1 MLPGG
6 AEVHAEETAFV
17 DRRGPGARNRRL
29 EVAPVDE
36 VSSATSIAPDAS
48 RLETAARPGTET
60 VGPSVERRSWATGQ
74 GCQLVACVDVQPAS
88 DSDAEL
94 VHSDVPWGLA
104 MRRMERCV
112 RPGDR
117 ICMLGGSRFG
127 VFLGNG
133 AHRVTP
139 SALGKRVAR
148 ALGDHLAVGTSGLDL
163 QVSIGISTGSRDVE
177 PAALTAAAMA
187 AIRSTRDQVSSAG
200 SGVHTPFV
208 AVTHVP
214 NTERRS
220 GLCRRVVVPL
230 LDEEQSQSDRP
241 ANGLRSHKAGQL
253 LPAPTSSLVGVPL
266 RLLMVDADGG
276 SFEGPQPATE
286 VVGSIAR
293 SFGATPIAC
302 PPGDPDSVLL
312 NVYISQ
318 PDAVVMIL
326 QAHPPRRGRAL
337 DGVQPWERPAQLARA
352 LRDVGVPVIA
362 VSMGA
367 TAAALAVCVEHGAA
381 GLFHPDQLAQELVHL
396 VSGGTKGTN
405 GTNGASTNGHDE
417 AARSQSQLPGPYD
430 ALVHLTPSERRVL
443 FYLMEGRSATEI
455 ATTLV
460 VSLTTVRS
468 HIRSILRKLNV
479 NSQLAAVALAFG
491 TLSVEPSSN

>member
-1 MLPGG
+1 MQVLPGG
-6 AEVHAEETAFV
+6 AEVHAEETTFV

-29 EVAPVDE
+29 EVAPVDD
-36 VSSATSIAPDAS
+36 VSPAPSVVPDVLGTDTPPQNGMAATG
-48 RLETAARPGTET
+48 LG
-60 VGPSVERRSWATGQ
+60 VERRTWATGQ

-148 ALGDHLAVGTSGLDL
+148 ALGDHLAVGNSGLDL
-163 QVSIGISTGSRDVE
+163 QVSIGIGTGSADVE

-200 SGVHTPFV
+200 SHTPFV

-214 NTERRS
+214 STERRS

-230 LDEEQSQSDRP
+230 LDEEDPQSEKP
-241 ANGLRSHKAGQL
+241 ANGLRTHKAPQL
-253 LPAPTSSLVGVPL
+253 LPASTASLIGVPL
-266 RLLMVDADGG
+266 RLLIVDADGG
-276 SFEGPQPATE
+276 HAEGPQAAAE

-293 SFGATPIAC
+293 HFGATPIAC

-326 QAHPPRRGRAL
+326 QAQPPRRGRVL
-337 DGVQPWERPAQLARA
+337 DGTQPWERPAQLARA

-367 TAAALAVCVEHGAA
+367 TAATLAVCVEHGAA

-396 VSGGTKGTN
+396 VSGATKATN
-405 GTNGASTNGHDE
+405 GTNGSSTNGHDE
-417 AARSQSQLPGPYD
+417 ATRSQSQLPGPYD

-491 TLSVEPSSN
+491 TLSVEPSSS